1 MKINSTDN
9 TDKIPLLLMNLKKV
23 FDQRIQG
30 PIRNREREYQAT
42 TESEFIKDITK
53 YFSARGIQ
61 KLAGI
66 SAWEDDN
73 KLKFAYHFIAKI
85 GNEFLDTKITIV
97 TFLSK
102 DKKLIKS
109 IAQIFPN
116 ARIFEEEISK
126 LYKVDFE
133 D

>member
-1 MKINSTDN
+1 MDSTDN
-9 TDKIPLLLMNLKKV
+9 TNEIPLLLMNLKKV

-30 PIRNREREYQAT
+30 PIRNREREYQVNT
-42 TESEFIKDITK
+42 KSEFIKDITK

-66 SAWEDDN
+66 SAWEDDGE
-73 KLKFAYHFIAKI
+73 LKIAYHFIAKI

-109 IAQIFPN
+109 ITQIFPN